1 MKGEE
6 KKMLQHLRDRFRE
19 INKIAEK
26 DGVVLLGSNY
36 FTDFPVNELAHKYDL
51 KTPIYN
57 RSVPNSTI
65 SEISDMLEQCVFE
78 LDPAK
83 VFVAVGDY
91 DIKKPDFSPDEFLNQ
106 YEYLLYQIHSKI
118 NTEIYI
124 VSVFSDSP
132 IAAAVNKRLRGLAKE
147 NGCKFI
153 NITSAI
159 NFDNRELRVFEAL
172 RFYFRVKPIC
182 FSDAMKFAPVN

>member
-1 MKGEE
+1 
-6 KKMLQHLRDRFRE
+6 MLQLFRNRFRE

-26 DGVVLLGSNY
+26 DGVVLLGSDY
-36 FTDFPVNELAHKYDL
+36 FTDFPINELAQKYDVE
-51 KTPIYN
+51 TPIYN
-57 RSVPNSTI
+57 RSVPKSTI
-65 SEISDMLEQCVFE
+65 LEITGMLEQCVFE

-91 DIKKPDFSPDEFLNQ
+91 DIKRAEFNADEFLNQ

-118 NTEIYI
+118 KTEIYI

-132 IAAAVNKRLRGLAKE
+132 IASAVNKRLRGLAKE

-153 NITSAI
+153 NIASSL
-159 NFDNRELRVFEAL
+159 NLDNQELRVFETL
-172 RFYFRVKPIC
+172 RFYFRLKPIC
-182 FSDAMKFAPVN
+182 FSDAMKFAPVK

>member
-1 MKGEE
+1 MNIFSIKFI
-6 KKMLQHLRDRFRE
+6 Q
-19 INKIAEK
+19 NKHRNIYSLCI
-26 DGVVLLGSNY
+26 LL
-36 FTDFPVNELAHKYDL
+36 
-51 KTPIYN
+51 
-57 RSVPNSTI
+57 
-65 SEISDMLEQCVFE
+65 
-78 LDPAK
+78 
-83 VFVAVGDY
+83 
-91 DIKKPDFSPDEFLNQ
+91 
-106 YEYLLYQIHSKI
+106 
-118 NTEIYI
+118 
-124 VSVFSDSP
+124 SP